1 MDRTRKKSVKR
12 YFDYSLLFVTIFIAG
27 FGLIMI
33 YSTSSYTA
41 QMKFGNAQYYFKKQL
56 MFMLLGFVA
65 MYIAY
70 RIDYH
75 VWHKLA
81 FPFFIFASLLFCSYC
96 TINVCISLASISTS
110 FWNFISI

>member
-75 VWHKLA
+75 VWHKEPA
-81 FPFFIFASLLFCSYC
+81 QSGSLYRLHNFQDLSRQA
-96 TINVCISLASISTS
+96 VC
-110 FWNFISI
+110 

>member
-56 MFMLLGFVA
+56 MFMLAGVCC
-65 MYIAY
+65 
-70 RIDYH
+70 H
-75 VWHKLA
+75 V
-81 FPFFIFASLLFCSYC
+81 YC
-96 TINVCISLASISTS
+96 IQD
-110 FWNFISI
+110 

>member
-56 MFMLLGFVA
+56 MREYHGSIPLRNAQRDEVLGFVV
-65 MYIAY
+65 MY
-70 RIDYH
+70 
-75 VWHKLA
+75 
-81 FPFFIFASLLFCSYC
+81 FA
-96 TINVCISLASISTS
+96 
-110 FWNFISI
+110 